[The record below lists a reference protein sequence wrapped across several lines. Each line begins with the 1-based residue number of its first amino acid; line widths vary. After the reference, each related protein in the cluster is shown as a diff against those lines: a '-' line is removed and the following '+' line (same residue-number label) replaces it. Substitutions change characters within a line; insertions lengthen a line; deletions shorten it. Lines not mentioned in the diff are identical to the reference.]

1 MGAVG
6 WLHRTVRRHP
16 KADIAV
22 AVTLFAVTLVT
33 TAAGP
38 QDARGRL
45 SPSAVLLAAVACGV
59 LVVRRKW
66 PFPVL
71 AVATVAAEAYLGPHW
86 SRPSWLI
93 LGAPLIALYTVAE
106 HTGRRGALLVGGLLV
121 LAIGSVH
128 TFAKPAQPLG
138 PENLALA
145 ALGGLAVAAG
155 DASRHRRAYL
165 AEVEERARRAEGDR
179 EREAHRRVTEERL
192 RIARDLHDR
201 VGHQLALINVQ
212 AGVAAHVLDSQPDQA
227 RQSLAHIRQASRSAL
242 GELRDTIGV
251 LRVPGQQEA
260 PTEPTAGLAALGD
273 LVASFRR
280 SGLRVDE
287 AVEGEARPLSPAADV
302 TAYRVIQESLTNVC
316 KHAGTPFA
324 RLRLD
329 FQPAALSIVVDN
341 DCARAVP
348 APGARPGHGLL
359 GMRERVAALGGDL
372 QASHRPDGGFRLAVT
387 LPLPAG
393 GTP

>member
-6 WLHRTVRRHP
+6 WLHRAARRHP
-16 KADIAV
+16 HADIAV

-45 SPSAVLLAAVACGV
+45 SPEAILLAAVACGV

-71 AVATVAAEAYLGPHW
+71 LASTAAAEAYLVPHW

-106 HTGRRGALLVGGLLV
+106 HTGRRRAVLVGGLLV
-121 LAIGSVH
+121 LAIGAAH
-128 TFAKPAQPLG
+128 TFAKPAAPLG

-145 ALGGLAVAAG
+145 ALGGLAMAAG

-212 AGVAAHVLDSQPDQA
+212 AGVAAHVLECQPGQA
-227 RQSLAHIRQASRSAL
+227 RQSLTHIRQASRSAL
-242 GELRDTIGV
+242 DELRDTIGV

-260 PTEPTAGLAALGD
+260 PTEPTVGLAALGD

-280 SGLRVDE
+280 SGLRVEE

-341 DCARAVP
+341 DGAGAPAARAQ
-348 APGARPGHGLL
+348 PGHGLL
-359 GMRERVAALGGDL
+359 GMRERVGALGGDL
-372 QASHRPDGGFRLAVT
+372 TASHRPDGGFRLAVT
-387 LPLPAG
+387 LPLPSGSAQ
-393 GTP
+393 